1 MVAWLAG
8 RLRIWM
14 LGVLVVVIATLAV
27 TTGLPGWWAL
37 IAYGCAFA
45 FFAAVVIS
53 VVDRE
58 GAAVGDRG
66 GDRGP
71 QRPRPQTTTRRSPRP
86 RAGWV
91 RRRPQD
97 DTRSA

>member
-1 MVAWLAG
+1 MVAWLAD

-14 LGVLVVVIATLAV
+14 LGVLVVVVATLAV

-58 GAAVGDRG
+58 GAVGGERG
-66 GDRGP
+66 GDRGR
-71 QRPRPQTTTRRSPRP
+71 RPRPQTTTRRSPRP
-86 RAGWV
+86 RAGLV

-97 DTRSA
+97 GTRSA